1 MSTAAFAALA
11 AGAVAVQCFRKHCP
25 APPAAPHD
33 EDPGGEELQH
43 PAAFLIVNAMSK
55 KTNIGNI
62 IRSCSAFGVRA
73 VFVAGRKKDTSFY
86 GSKGTKF
93 KVAVRYFPSLSAVR
107 KHCNAQGI
115 AICGIEIMD
124 EAQVV
129 DSHPWNGPTA
139 FLLGNEGTGL
149 NQLEKETCDQ
159 FV

>member
-1 MSTAAFAALA
+1 MSAAAFAALA
-11 AGAVAVQCFRKHCP
+11 AGAVAVRRFRKHSP
-25 APPAAPHD
+25 APPTAFQG
-33 EDPGGEELQH
+33 EKSGGEEL
-43 PAAFLIVNAMSK
+43 PAAYLIVNAMSK

-62 IRSCSAFGVRA
+62 IRSCSAFGVRS

-93 KVAVRYFPSLSAVR
+93 KVPVRYFPSLAAVR
-107 KHCNAQGI
+107 KHCNAQDI

-124 EAQVV
+124 EAQAV

-149 NQLEKETCDQ
+149 NQLEKEACDQ